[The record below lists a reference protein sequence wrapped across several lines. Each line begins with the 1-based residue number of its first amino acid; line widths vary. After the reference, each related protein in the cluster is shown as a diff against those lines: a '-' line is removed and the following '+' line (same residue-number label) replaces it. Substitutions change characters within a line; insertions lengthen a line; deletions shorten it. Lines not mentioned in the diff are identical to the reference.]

1 MLRRPLTPHAPI
13 DMLTVREHFALT
25 LLAGLASRDQGS
37 SVADLAPMAVDGADA
52 LIAELNRRQGG
63 GQPL

>member
-1 MLRRPLTPHAPI
+1 M

-25 LLAGLASRDQGS
+25 LLASLTCHDQGAS
-37 SVADLAPMAVDGADA
+37 LSDLAPMAVDGADA

-63 GQPL
+63 GKPL

>member
-1 MLRRPLTPHAPI
+1 MLRRPLTPHAPM

-25 LLAGLASRDQGS
+25 LLASLTCHDQGAS
-37 SVADLAPMAVDGADA
+37 LSDLAPMAVDGADA

-63 GQPL
+63 GKPL